1 MQVLWPGWPCL
12 TEGYKELGERTA
24 QVIPWSGQRVLVIT
38 AFIAVLHLHESYD
51 FKSLQDNK
59 SMFVMKFC
67 SVSWKEYFLIC
78 LFFVWIL
85 NWLFSFFPCL
95 SPTLLVFLGREK
107 NQTFFFFLLQLY
119 SWDVF
124 LLSKHSLNYTGIFSQ
139 FALSKSHLNPSKY
152 CTITSPAVF
161 FAVTLN
167 CTKEKCYKCTD
178 SLAESTDTNYEMLR
192 SLKSSFPP
200 QLGLKWLVL
209 WDPEYQKKFLSFAS
223 FCSHTLLLSL
233 LCVIAGWVL
242 QFPNSLKY
250 CIGMQAHHL
259 LHGPKYYSK

>member
-1 MQVLWPGWPCL
+1 MKRVFFNLFVLCVNIELIVQFLSLPQSHATRISW
-12 TEGYKELGERTA
+12 EGKK
-24 QVIPWSGQRVLVIT
+24 PH
-38 AFIAVLHLHESYD
+38 F
-51 FKSLQDNK
+51 
-59 SMFVMKFC
+59 
-67 SVSWKEYFLIC
+67 
-78 LFFVWIL
+78 
-85 NWLFSFFPCL
+85 
-95 SPTLLVFLGREK
+95 
-107 NQTFFFFLLQLY
+107 FFFFLLQLY

-152 CTITSPAVF
+152 CTITSSAVF

-209 WDPEYQKKFLSFAS
+209 
-223 FCSHTLLLSL
+223 
-233 LCVIAGWVL
+233 
-242 QFPNSLKY
+242 
-250 CIGMQAHHL
+250 
-259 LHGPKYYSK
+259 